1 MALGSRNENTITRS
15 SGNVF
20 ADLGFDEAEA
30 LVLTLR
36 AELIASLKQELATR
50 HLTQVQA
57 SKILQVSQGRVSDLS
72 RGKVEKFSL
81 DMLVTF
87 AARLGKHPRLELAA

>member
-1 MALGSRNENTITRS
+1 MTRRQHNDTKLTVS

-20 ADLGFDEAEA
+20 ADLGFPEPEAT
-30 LVLTLR
+30 VHR
-36 AELIASLKQELATR
+36 MRSELMIEIEKLIQAQS
-50 HLTQVQA
+50 LTQTEA
-57 SKILQVSQGRVSDLS
+57 ARILQVTQARVSDLK

-87 AARLGKHPRLELAA
+87 AARMGKSVRMRIA

>member
-1 MALGSRNENTITRS
+1 MPRPKRDDSKITHS

-20 ADLGFDEAEA
+20 ADLGFSEPEAT
-30 LVLTLR
+30 VHR
-36 AELIASLKQELATR
+36 MRSELMIEIEKMIQAR
-50 HLTQVQA
+50 HLTQTDA
-57 SKILQVSQGRVSDLS
+57 AKILQVSQSRISDLR

-87 AARLGKHPRLELAA
+87 ASRMGRSVLMKVA

>member
-1 MALGSRNENTITRS
+1 MASQTRNENTVTRS

-20 ADLGFDEAEA
+20 ADLGFDQAETA
-30 LVLTLR
+30 VLTLR
-36 AELIASLKQELATR
+36 AELIASLKQELAAR
-50 HLTQVQA
+50 KLTQVQA

-87 AARLGKHPRLELAA
+87 AARLGKQPRLELAA